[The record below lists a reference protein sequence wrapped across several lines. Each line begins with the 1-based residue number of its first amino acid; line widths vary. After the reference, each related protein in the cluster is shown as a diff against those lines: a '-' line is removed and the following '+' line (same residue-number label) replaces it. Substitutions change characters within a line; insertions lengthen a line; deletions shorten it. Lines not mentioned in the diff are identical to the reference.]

1 MTIAT
6 EPEPVD
12 WKYPYWN
19 GDWATFTDYRLR
31 VELKADGTRSDE
43 LEQLGPRLAGN
54 LVGKAFEAIA
64 DISRPDLKSK
74 DGWKYLLNFLEIK
87 RGKEKVDLLGDAF
100 TDFFIR
106 RDAQRR
112 DGEELS
118 DYSLRFA
125 ALVRRLDRAVK
136 QSGSEGRILAELH
149 GWFLLNVYMK
159 MDASDIANVRGRS
172 DCYRL
177 EHVLQALNR
186 MWSGGGLTQK
196 DAEKKI

>member
-1 MTIAT
+1 MTT

-136 QSGSEGRILAELH
+136 QSGSEGRILAEFARLVPPQCLH
-149 GWFLLNVYMK
+149 E
-159 MDASDIANVRGRS
+159 DGR
-172 DCYRL
+172 L
-177 EHVLQALNR
+177 
-186 MWSGGGLTQK
+186 
-196 DAEKKI
+196 